1 MSHTLFSISDN
12 HNFFS
17 LYAHR
22 KGDHVLVVL
31 ILQHGHIIEPC
42 FLSLSLDAVTTAFL
56 PF

>member
-1 MSHTLFSISDN
+1 MSHTLFSINDN

-31 ILQHGHIIEPC
+31 MLQHGHIIEPC
-42 FLSLSLDAVTTAFL
+42 FLSLSLNAVTTAFL